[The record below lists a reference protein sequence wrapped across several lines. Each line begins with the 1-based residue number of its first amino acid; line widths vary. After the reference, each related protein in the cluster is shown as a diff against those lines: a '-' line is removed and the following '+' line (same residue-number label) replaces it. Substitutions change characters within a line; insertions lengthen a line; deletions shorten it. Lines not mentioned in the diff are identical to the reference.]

1 MLYKADGLDLPLAA
15 WNEEMWVFFKGVV
28 EAIAEVG
35 ESFNVIVK
43 FVQLHSSRE
52 RNTESLRHSKYEK
65 VW

>member
-1 MLYKADGLDLPLAA
+1 MGIL
-15 WNEEMWVFFKGVV
+15 KGVV
-28 EAIAEVG
+28 EDIAEVG